1 MSAFQRENNS
11 ISSNSIRAGSVQIH
25 LHENNRVFI
34 HSNGRIYQELN
45 NGNMVE
51 INPEHTSP
59 LSQNAPNVTV
69 IDSDD
74 DSDDDNN
81 NNVNDS
87 DDSGDETDDDWLS
100 PAPINSST
108 QNISASTIRDLT
120 NLNIREA
127 KCSICGCTDHTATRC
142 MDRSVIK
149 RADNICLILS
159 RAYEISAQTEMR
171 TAEMIQDIIDTK
183 KSMIYWRSVMKIAAI
198 KCTATRQFSH
208 AVYGVNYRTVVRH
221 ISKISCEGSTC
232 AFEKRFKQ
240 SLIETKE
247 IIWHE
252 IAKLQAPMR
261 RNPRFTW
268 MMDSDDSKYFMN
280 DDTCMVCYNDMSC
293 KNCLAF
299 DCGHAYCTGCVGT
312 LVLPKKELACP
323 TCRKNVTV
331 VRFKKDIDPEI
342 FNKMTGASV

>member
-1 MSAFQRENNS
+1 MSALQRENNS
-11 ISSNSIRAGSVQIH
+11 ISSNSIRTGSVQIH

-34 HSNGRIYQELN
+34 HSNGRIYRELN

-51 INPEHTSP
+51 INPEHTSLP
-59 LSQNAPNVTV
+59 SQNTPNVTV
-69 IDSDD
+69 IDSDSESDNDND
-74 DSDDDNN
+74 DSDDSDN
-81 NNVNDS
+81 
-87 DDSGDETDDDWLS
+87 DSGDETDDDWLS
-100 PAPINSST
+100 PAPVSSST
-108 QNISASTIRDLT
+108 QNITPSAVR
-120 NLNIREA
+120 NVNIREV

-159 RAYEISAQTEMR
+159 RAYEISAQTEMI

-183 KSMIYWRSVMKIAAI
+183 KNMIYWRRVMKIAAI
-198 KCTATRQFSH
+198 KCTANRQFSH
-208 AVYGVNYRTVVRH
+208 AVYGINYRTVVRH
-221 ISKISCEGSTC
+221 ISNISCEGSTC
-232 AFEKRFKQ
+232 AFEKKFKQ

-342 FNKMTGASV
+342 FNNMTGASV

>member
-1 MSAFQRENNS
+1 MSALQSQNNS
-11 ISSNSIRAGSVQIH
+11 IAGNSIRAGSVQIH
-25 LHENNRVFI
+25 LRDNNRVFI
-34 HSNGRIYQELN
+34 HSNGRIYRELN

-59 LSQNAPNVTV
+59 PSQNAPNVTV

-74 DSDDDNN
+74 DSDNDNDN
-81 NNVNDS
+81 SDNDS

-100 PAPINSST
+100 PSPVSSST
-108 QNISASTIRDLT
+108 QNITPLAVR
-120 NLNIREA
+120 NVNIREV

-183 KSMIYWRSVMKIAAI
+183 KSMIYWRRVMKIAAI

-208 AVYGVNYRTVVRH
+208 AVYGINYRAVVRH

-232 AFEKRFKQ
+232 AFEKKFKQ

-247 IIWHE
+247 IIWRE

-268 MMDSDDSKYFMN
+268 MMDSDDSEYFMN
-280 DDTCMVCYNDMSC
+280 DDTCMICYREDMSC

-299 DCGHAYCTGCVGT
+299 DCGHAYCTECVGT

-323 TCRKNVTV
+323 TCRKNVSV